1 MIDHNSISGKCAFV
15 VLILCAVFLTVA
27 VVLSGMQLNHDCALL
42 LQCGRLIT
50 EGSIPYIDHIET
62 NIHMAQYIHVP
73 PVLLSRLLNI
83 DVALVFFLGV
93 LFFSFYSCWTVYLV
107 IRKSGILHSRAGML
121 LVASAV
127 LVFSMQIFRIG
138 DFGQREHLFVLA
150 CLPFVLLRLSRYNDC
165 EVNKSVA
172 VIIGIFAGLMMLCK
186 PTFFL
191 IIVLIEVWMRLR
203 YGKNRSHGKPE
214 ILAVY
219 SILFLFAVHL
229 LLFAGSIHSPF
240 FTRWLPYIAKHYSSY
255 DAAISEMIRWH
266 LKWWFVMLTG
276 IVAGLFLKSRVGP
289 ALRRLFELLI
299 LAVILGIMS
308 FFIQH
313 KGWTYQL
320 IPAFGFSIVLW
331 TTVAAVFEENH
342 GQTGTIGK
350 MLGNALLFSP
360 CIICLLLAGS
370 SFRFADTQY
379 TEMNEYIELINSH
392 SSEGDRISFI
402 STDVYPMYP
411 TLVYADRL
419 PGTRFMSAFP
429 IALAYSDETADDSSV
444 FPYRPPDEQTSEER
458 LFLAEL
464 GSDILENRPVLVFIM
479 STDDCQACPTGFRIE
494 EYLTHSGWIAKYMRE
509 YRFFCTIEG
518 YSVYRLIR
526 YGESIHQ
533 VAPGLIFSMIR
544 ESP

>member
-1 MIDHNSISGKCAFV
+1 
-15 VLILCAVFLTVA
+15 
-27 VVLSGMQLNHDCALL
+27 MQLNHDCALL

-50 EGSIPYIDHIET
+50 EGSTPYIDHIET

-73 PVLLSRLLNI
+73 PVLLSRMLNV
-83 DVALVFFLGV
+83 DVVLVFFLGV
-93 LFFSFYSCWTVYLV
+93 LLFSFYSCWMVYLV
-107 IRKSGILHSRAGML
+107 IRESGILYSRAGMV
-121 LVASAV
+121 LVASSV

-150 CLPFVLLRLSRYNDC
+150 CLPFVLLRLSRYKDC
-165 EVNKSVA
+165 EVNKSIA

-191 IIVLIEVWMRLR
+191 IIVLIEVCMRLR
-203 YGKNRSHGKPE
+203 YGKNRSPGKPE
-214 ILAVY
+214 LLAVY
-219 SILFLFAVHL
+219 SILFLFVVHML
-229 LLFAGSIHSPF
+229 HAWSIHSPF
-240 FTRWLPYIAKHYSSY
+240 FTRWLPYIAKHYRSY

-266 LKWWFVMLTG
+266 LKWWFVMLAG

-289 ALRRLFELLI
+289 ALRRLLELLI

-308 FFIQH
+308 FLIQH

-331 TTVAAVFEENH
+331 ATVAAVFQEIH

-350 MLGNALLFSP
+350 MLRNAFLFSP
-360 CIICLLLAGS
+360 PIICLLLAGS
-370 SFRFADTQY
+370 SFRFAGTQY
-379 TEMNEYIELINSH
+379 TDMNEYIELINTY

-411 TLVYADRL
+411 TLVYTDRL

-429 IALAYSDETADDSSV
+429 IALAYSDEAADDSAV
-444 FPYRPPDEQTSEER
+444 FPYRPPDEQTGEER

-479 STDDCQACPTGFRIE
+479 STGDCQGCPTGFRIE
-494 EYLTHSGWIAKYMRE
+494 EYLTHSGWIEEYMRE
-509 YRFFCTIEG
+509 YRFFRTIER
-518 YSVYRLIR
+518 YSVYRLI
-526 YGESIHQ
+526 
-533 VAPGLIFSMIR
+533 
-544 ESP
+544 